1 MTSLTSLYRE
11 TMRRLLAPVQP
22 FLDDDSITEVMIN
35 GPGEIWVESGGRVRR
50 TDARFRDD
58 HALESAARNICQF
71 VGKRLVPENASLEAR
86 LPDGSRVHIVQPPAA
101 RKGICIAIRKFSK
114 HQLSLQ
120 SLIEFDALTDEAAEF
135 LGLCVGLAKNIIVSG
150 GTGSGKTTLLNCLS
164 AMIGCHERILVLEDS
179 SELQLQQE
187 HVVPLEAQPPNQ
199 YGEGGIDIRELLR
212 ASLRMR
218 PDRII
223 IGECRGGEALDMIQS
238 MNSGHSGSLSTVHAN
253 NPLDALRR
261 LETLCLMADIGM
273 PVTALRPQIA
283 AAIDIIVQVS
293 RLHDGSRR
301 LTHISEI
308 LDLDDRG
315 HFVTRDLFRL
325 VADDPQS
332 PDRRSLKF
340 MGIPPLFAPE
350 LRASPMY
357 AQVDHSRRCWESG
370 S

>member
-1 MTSLTSLYRE
+1 MSNLHSLYDE
-11 TMRRLLAPVQP
+11 TMKRLLAPVQP
-22 FLDDDSITEVMIN
+22 FLEDESITEVMIN
-35 GPGEIWVESGGRVRR
+35 GPDEIWIESGGRVRR
-50 TDARFRDD
+50 TEVRFPDD
-58 HALESAARNICQF
+58 HSLEAAARNICQF
-71 VGKRLVPENASLEAR
+71 VGKRLVPENPSLEAR

-114 HQLSLQ
+114 HKLSLQ

-135 LGLCVGLAKNIIVSG
+135 LGLCVSLAKNVIVSG

-164 AMIGCHERILVLEDS
+164 AMIGDHERILVLEDS

-187 HVVPLEAQPPNQ
+187 HVVPLEAQAPNKH
-199 YGEGGIDIRELLR
+199 GEGGIDIRELLR
-212 ASLRMR
+212 ACLRMR

-273 PVTALRPQIA
+273 PIAALRPQVA
-283 AAIDIIVQVS
+283 AAVDLVVQVS

-301 LTHISEI
+301 VTHISEV
-308 LDLDDRG
+308 LDLDSEG
-315 HFVTRDLFRL
+315 HFKTVDLFRL
-325 VADDPQS
+325 VADDAGEPG
-332 PDRRSLKF
+332 RRRLAF
-340 MGIPPLFAPE
+340 LGRQPGFAAE
-350 LRASPMY
+350 FLASDFAERAR
-357 AQVDHSRRCWESG
+357 HSRACWEARS
-370 S
+370 